1 MEDYVIDVTKMEEL
15 QMIKD
20 LAGLEDILQKARVNI
35 VRGGKVVLVR
45 TDVAGHQTAFDSFT
59 NLDDFAA
66 YRKNLLKYL
75 L

>member
-1 MEDYVIDVTKMEEL
+1 MEDYVIDVTKIEEL

-20 LAGLEDILQKARVNI
+20 LAGLEEILQKAKVSI
-35 VRGGKVVLVR
+35 VRGGKVVLAR
-45 TDVAGHQTAFDSFT
+45 TDAAGNQTAFDSFT

-75 L
+75 V